1 MPNYFAFGSN
11 MDEEQM
17 AHRCPGA
24 RPLAFAT
31 LPQHR
36 LVFRGPSRN
45 RGGGVASVDPYD
57 GQEVH
62 GVVWEVTEPDL
73 LTLDRL
79 EGAPQWYKRAT
90 VHVVLRDGSS
100 TQAVLYRLPED
111 VLEMVP
117 TDAYYDQI
125 AAACHHHR
133 LDLAGLEDALERAE
147 RAARA
152 RI

>member
-79 EGAPQWYKRAT
+79 EGAGLVRRRSGRGDQRSIRIELTADGARHAEVLLMAELEAQQELMAGMSKSERRA
-90 VHVVLRDGSS
+90 LRG
-100 TQAVLYRLPED
+100 A
-111 VLEMVP
+111 
-117 TDAYYDQI
+117 I
-125 AAACHHHR
+125 ASLIEAFEAS
-133 LDLAGLEDALERAE
+133 A
-147 RAARA
+147 
-152 RI
+152 I